1 MVWDHGVG
9 GSNPF
14 TQTILSWSKSV
25 GPVILTTIPYLVLSN
40 STGRPGDVESLRTET
55 ISGYSR
61 IGIGNGLRKDSTVDV
76 KASKLEKEDKVLVR
90 YQELKDEAA
99 NAAGGAVMTRNEKR
113 EMLAKMARDTNLT
126 ARERQAAIDIDNR
139 MEDEYVQTNVNLNV
153 TKLEDLI

>member
-1 MVWDHGVG
+1 MAAL
-9 GSNPF
+9 SNPHWEDYA
-14 TQTILSWSKSV
+14 QARAAGLSQRTAYRAAYPKS
-25 GPVILTTIPYLVLSN
+25 
-40 STGRPGDVESLRTET
+40 EKW
-55 ISGYSR
+55 
-61 IGIGNGLRKDSTVDV
+61 KDSTVDV

>member
-1 MVWDHGVG
+1 MAA
-9 GSNPF
+9 
-14 TQTILSWSKSV
+14 
-25 GPVILTTIPYLVLSN
+25 LSN
-40 STGRPGDVESLRTET
+40 SHWEDYAQARAA
-55 ISGYSR
+55 
-61 IGIGNGLRKDSTVDV
+61 GLSQRKAYRAAYPKSEKWKDSTVDV

-113 EMLAKMARDTNLT
+113 EMLAKIARDTNLT

-139 MEDEYVQTNVNLNV
+139 MEGEYVQTNVNLNV